1 MLFRINKQR
10 KFCNFQN
17 MNETRGYLNN
27 SNKLNKLGKEMYFG
41 MLHLKTKQQ
50 KHLEGYCKF

>member
-1 MLFRINKQR
+1 
-10 KFCNFQN
+10 

-50 KHLEGYCKF
+50 KHLEGYCRVNSNWS